1 MIIDKITNLMGELS
15 VYHKAHGRLS
25 NSELQ
30 EAHLKYALSWLDD
43 VQGVFDILSTNA
55 SSQVGI
61 WVIKESK
68 ISLDLGRAFLSVT
81 KALYLIEHA
90 YWLEDLPDTY
100 LLLRKVFEST
110 LQYLFFYMIR
120 EKAQSA
126 GIDTNEENI
135 GKLFDYYDFDNSY
148 NNDTSRM
155 HYWATNTPLDEQ
167 QKRQRRQSIS
177 ISNYMKALKEEY
189 PLLKECISLFLPST
203 EEQLL
208 ERMNDYVHGNSIDVH
223 FSQTNI
229 KERIEEDT
237 VLTTILIVT
246 YITLIKPTLLRS
258 DDYTSCMEANLIPEE
273 ESAYWIAP
281 IFSDFF
287 SSYVDPKFPGLR
299 GFLHEHNEAGME
311 IAEI

>member
-1 MIIDKITNLMGELS
+1 MMLDGITNLMGELS

-30 EAHLKYALSWLDD
+30 EAQLKNTLLWLDD

-55 SSQVGI
+55 FSQVGI
-61 WVIKESK
+61 WVIKEPE
-68 ISLDLGRAFLSVT
+68 ISLDLGRAFLSIT
-81 KALYLIEHA
+81 NTLYLIEHA

-100 LLLRKVFEST
+100 LLLRRVFEST

-135 GKLFDYYDFDNSY
+135 GKLFDYYDFDDSY

-155 HYWATNTPLDEQ
+155 HYWATNTPLNAQ

-189 PLLKECISLFLPST
+189 PLLKECVSLFLPST

-208 ERMNDYVHGNSIDVH
+208 ERMNDYIHGNSVDVH
-223 FSQTNI
+223 YSQTNI

-237 VLTTILIVT
+237 VLTTIPIVT

-258 DDYTSCMEANLIPEE
+258 DDYMSCIEANLIPEE
-273 ESAYWIAP
+273 ESVYWIAP

-287 SSYVDPKFPGLR
+287 SSYVDPRYPGLR
-299 GFLHEHNEAGME
+299 EFLHEHNEAGME
-311 IAEI
+311 IV